1 MKVNFFQMSQKQKW
15 LLFLLVFSYCPL
27 SFSQVGQV
35 KEDSSAVY
43 KDIQTYSKKNKFT
56 KLLHKLIFEPVNVKR
71 KKKRVLPRIQQ
82 KFEGK
87 IIRNITIE
95 TLDPFGY
102 SDTDSNREPKN
113 WAEKTGNRIH
123 LKTKKLA
130 IRNLLLFRENKPLD
144 SLLINESARLIR
156 SQKYIRSVRIDL
168 KLSEKNSDSVDVFIR
183 AIDSWS
189 LIPKGSVSS
198 SRSSFELNEKNFMG
212 IGHEF
217 KNKFINRFS
226 DGKNAYNLDYTVPNI
241 KNSFIKTTFKYNI
254 DLDNYY
260 GKSIDINRP
269 FYSPFA
275 KWAGGIYF
283 DQQFRKD
290 TLQDTNLVYAQQNF
304 KYNSQDYWIGHAFSI
319 FKGNTEK
326 NRTTNLIVSGR
337 YLNINYIE
345 SPTIAY
351 DPVDFYSSEKLFLS
365 GIGITSR
372 KFIQDKYIFRN
383 GIIEDVPIG
392 KIYGI
397 TGGYQYKNHKGRFY
411 LGGQASFGNYYD
423 WGFLSTNFEIGTF
436 FDKSSTSQTTFSFQA
451 NYFTHPIELGKWKL
465 RQFIKP
471 QVIIGLNR
479 LDAIGDQLTINENYG
494 IQGFNSAV
502 YGTKKMMLT
511 LQTQAYSPW
520 DLWGF
525 RLNPY
530 FNYSI
535 ALLGNDQ
542 IGLLDSKA
550 YSKIGIGLIINNDFL
565 VFSSFQL
572 SLSYYPSIPGSGQN
586 IFKTNAFETSDFGF
600 QDFEL
605 AKPRTVIFK

>member
-189 LIPKGSVSS
+189 LIPKGSISS

-217 KNKFINRFS
+217 KNKFTNRFS

-494 IQGFNSAV
+494 IQGFNIAL

>member
-102 SDTDSNREPKN
+102 SNADSNREPKN

-189 LIPKGSVSS
+189 LIPKGSISS

-217 KNKFINRFS
+217 KNKFTNRFS

>member
-217 KNKFINRFS
+217 KNKFTNRFS

>member
-1 MKVNFFQMSQKQKW
+1 MKVKFFQMSQKQKW

-56 KLLHKLIFEPVNVKR
+56 KLLHKLIFEPVHVKR

-217 KNKFINRFS
+217 KNKFTNRFS

>member
-1 MKVNFFQMSQKQKW
+1 MKVNFFKMSLKQKL

-27 SFSQVGQV
+27 SFSQVGQA

-102 SDTDSNREPKN
+102 SDADSNREPKN

-144 SLLINESARLIR
+144 SLLINESERLIR

-189 LIPKGSVSS
+189 IIPKGSVSS

-217 KNKFINRFS
+217 KNKFTNRFS

-290 TLQDTNLVYAQQNF
+290 TLQDVNLVYAQQNF
-304 KYNSQDYWIGHAFSI
+304 KYNSQDYWVGHAFSI

-479 LDAIGDQLTINENYG
+479 LDVIGDQLTINENYG

-535 ALLGNDQ
+535 ALLGNEQ

>member
-1 MKVNFFQMSQKQKW
+1 MKVKFFQMSQKQKW

-102 SDTDSNREPKN
+102 SDADSNREPKN

-217 KNKFINRFS
+217 KNKFTNRFS

>member
-1 MKVNFFQMSQKQKW
+1 MKVNFFQMSQKQKC

-102 SDTDSNREPKN
+102 SDADSNREPKN

-189 LIPKGSVSS
+189 LIPKGSISS

-217 KNKFINRFS
+217 KNKFTNRFS

>member
-1 MKVNFFQMSQKQKW
+1 MKINFFQMSQKQKL

-27 SFSQVGQV
+27 SFSQVGQA

-56 KLLHKLIFEPVNVKR
+56 KLLHKLIFEPVNVKI

-144 SLLINESARLIR
+144 SLLINESERLIR

-217 KNKFINRFS
+217 KNKFTNRFS

-254 DLDNYY
+254 DLDNYF

-290 TLQDTNLVYAQQNF
+290 TLQDVNLVYAQQNF

-337 YLNINYIE
+337 YLNINYLE

-436 FDKSSTSQTTFSFQA
+436 FDKSTTSQTTFSFQV

-479 LDAIGDQLTINENYG
+479 LNVIGDQLTINENYG

-535 ALLGNDQ
+535 ALLGNEQ

>member
-1 MKVNFFQMSQKQKW
+1 MKVKFFQMSQKQKW

-217 KNKFINRFS
+217 KNKFTNRFS

-494 IQGFNSAV
+494 IQWFNIAL

>member
-1 MKVNFFQMSQKQKW
+1 MSQKQKW

-189 LIPKGSVSS
+189 LIPKGSISS

-217 KNKFINRFS
+217 KNKFTNRFS

>member
-1 MKVNFFQMSQKQKW
+1 MKVKFFQMSQKQKW

-102 SDTDSNREPKN
+102 SDADSNREPKN

>member
-304 KYNSQDYWIGHAFSI
+304 KYNTQDYWIGHAFSI

>member
-1 MKVNFFQMSQKQKW
+1 MKINFFQMSQKQKL

-27 SFSQVGQV
+27 SFSQVGQA

-56 KLLHKLIFEPVNVKR
+56 KLLHKLIFEPVNVKI

-144 SLLINESARLIR
+144 SLLINESERLIR

-217 KNKFINRFS
+217 KNKFTNRFS

-254 DLDNYY
+254 DLDNYF

-290 TLQDTNLVYAQQNF
+290 TLQDVNLVYAQQNF

-337 YLNINYIE
+337 YLNINYLE

-423 WGFLSTNFEIGTF
+423 WGFLSTNFEVGTF
-436 FDKSSTSQTTFSFQA
+436 FDKSTTSQTTFSFQI

-479 LDAIGDQLTINENYG
+479 LNVIGDQLTINENYG

>member
-1 MKVNFFQMSQKQKW
+1 
-15 LLFLLVFSYCPL
+15 
-27 SFSQVGQV
+27 
-35 KEDSSAVY
+35 
-43 KDIQTYSKKNKFT
+43 
-56 KLLHKLIFEPVNVKR
+56 
-71 KKKRVLPRIQQ
+71 
-82 KFEGK
+82 
-87 IIRNITIE
+87 
-95 TLDPFGY
+95 
-102 SDTDSNREPKN
+102 
-113 WAEKTGNRIH
+113 
-123 LKTKKLA
+123 
-130 IRNLLLFRENKPLD
+130 
-144 SLLINESARLIR
+144 
-156 SQKYIRSVRIDL
+156 
-168 KLSEKNSDSVDVFIR
+168 
-183 AIDSWS
+183 
-189 LIPKGSVSS
+189 
-198 SRSSFELNEKNFMG
+198 
-212 IGHEF
+212 
-217 KNKFINRFS
+217 
-226 DGKNAYNLDYTVPNI
+226 
-241 KNSFIKTTFKYNI
+241 
-254 DLDNYY
+254 
-260 GKSIDINRP
+260 
-269 FYSPFA
+269 
-275 KWAGGIYF
+275 
-283 DQQFRKD
+283 
-290 TLQDTNLVYAQQNF
+290 
-304 KYNSQDYWIGHAFSI
+304 
-319 FKGNTEK
+319 
-326 NRTTNLIVSGR
+326 
-337 YLNINYIE
+337 LNINYLE
-345 SPTIAY
+345 SPIIAY

-392 KIYGI
+392 KVYGI

-411 LGGQASFGNYYD
+411 FGGQASFGNYYD

-471 QVIIGLNR
+471 QIIIGLNR
-479 LDAIGDQLTINENYG
+479 LNVIGDQLTINENYG

>member
-1 MKVNFFQMSQKQKW
+1 MKVKFFQMSQKQKW

-217 KNKFINRFS
+217 KNKFTNRFS

-494 IQGFNSAV
+494 IQGFNSAL

>member
-1 MKVNFFQMSQKQKW
+1 
-15 LLFLLVFSYCPL
+15 
-27 SFSQVGQV
+27 
-35 KEDSSAVY
+35 
-43 KDIQTYSKKNKFT
+43 
-56 KLLHKLIFEPVNVKR
+56 
-71 KKKRVLPRIQQ
+71 
-82 KFEGK
+82 
-87 IIRNITIE
+87 
-95 TLDPFGY
+95 
-102 SDTDSNREPKN
+102 
-113 WAEKTGNRIH
+113 
-123 LKTKKLA
+123 
-130 IRNLLLFRENKPLD
+130 
-144 SLLINESARLIR
+144 
-156 SQKYIRSVRIDL
+156 
-168 KLSEKNSDSVDVFIR
+168 
-183 AIDSWS
+183 
-189 LIPKGSVSS
+189 
-198 SRSSFELNEKNFMG
+198 MG

-217 KNKFINRFS
+217 KNKFTNRFS

-269 FYSPFA
+269 FYSPLA

-290 TLQDTNLVYAQQNF
+290 TLQDINLVYAQQNF

-337 YLNINYIE
+337 YLNINYLE
-345 SPTIAY
+345 SPIIAY

-411 LGGQASFGNYYD
+411 FGGQASFGNYYD

-471 QVIIGLNR
+471 QIIIGLNR
-479 LDAIGDQLTINENYG
+479 LNVIGDQLTINENYG

>member
-71 KKKRVLPRIQQ
+71 KKKRVVPRIQQ

-102 SDTDSNREPKN
+102 SDADSNREPKN

-189 LIPKGSVSS
+189 LIPKGSISS

-217 KNKFINRFS
+217 KNKFTNRFS

-326 NRTTNLIVSGR
+326 NRTTNLIISGR

-436 FDKSSTSQTTFSFQA
+436 FDKSSTSQTIFSFQA

-572 SLSYYPSIPGSGQN
+572 SLSYYQSIPGSGQN

>member
-1 MKVNFFQMSQKQKW
+1 MKVKFFQMSQKQKW

-217 KNKFINRFS
+217 KNKFTNRFS

-494 IQGFNSAV
+494 IQGFNIAL

>member
-102 SDTDSNREPKN
+102 SDADSNREPKN

-156 SQKYIRSVRIDL
+156 SQKYIRSMRIDL

-217 KNKFINRFS
+217 KNKFTNRFS

-254 DLDNYY
+254 DLDNYF

-290 TLQDTNLVYAQQNF
+290 TLQDVNLVYAQQNF

-337 YLNINYIE
+337 YLNINYLE

>member
-1 MKVNFFQMSQKQKW
+1 MSQKQKW

-217 KNKFINRFS
+217 KNKFTNRFS

-494 IQGFNSAV
+494 IQGFNIAL

>member
-1 MKVNFFQMSQKQKW
+1 MSQKQKW

-217 KNKFINRFS
+217 KNKFTNRFS

>member
-189 LIPKGSVSS
+189 LIPKGSISS

-217 KNKFINRFS
+217 KNKFTNRFS

>member
-71 KKKRVLPRIQQ
+71 KKKRVVPRIQQ

-102 SDTDSNREPKN
+102 SDADSNREPKN

-189 LIPKGSVSS
+189 LIPKGSISS

-217 KNKFINRFS
+217 KNKFTNRFS

-326 NRTTNLIVSGR
+326 NRTTNLIISGR

>member
-1 MKVNFFQMSQKQKW
+1 MKVKFFQMSQKQKW

-189 LIPKGSVSS
+189 LIPKGSISS

-494 IQGFNSAV
+494 IQGFNIAL

>member
-102 SDTDSNREPKN
+102 SDADSNREPKN

-189 LIPKGSVSS
+189 LIPKGSISS

-217 KNKFINRFS
+217 KNKFTNRFS

>member
-1 MKVNFFQMSQKQKW
+1 MSQKQKW

-102 SDTDSNREPKN
+102 SDADSNREPKN

>member
-102 SDTDSNREPKN
+102 SDADSNREPKN

-189 LIPKGSVSS
+189 LIPKGSISS

-241 KNSFIKTTFKYNI
+241 NNSFIKTTFKYNI

-525 RLNPY
+525 RLNPC

>member
-102 SDTDSNREPKN
+102 SDADSNREPKN

-217 KNKFINRFS
+217 KNKFTNRFS

-494 IQGFNSAV
+494 IQGFNIAL

>member
-1 MKVNFFQMSQKQKW
+1 MKVKFFQMSQKQKW

-189 LIPKGSVSS
+189 LIPKGSISS

-217 KNKFINRFS
+217 KNKFTNRFS

>member
-27 SFSQVGQV
+27 SFSQVGQA

-56 KLLHKLIFEPVNVKR
+56 KLLHKLIFEPVNVKI

-144 SLLINESARLIR
+144 SLLINESERLIR

-217 KNKFINRFS
+217 KNKFTNRFS

-337 YLNINYIE
+337 YLNINYLE

-436 FDKSSTSQTTFSFQA
+436 FDKSSTSQTTFSFQI

-479 LDAIGDQLTINENYG
+479 LNVIGDQLTINENYG

>member
-1 MKVNFFQMSQKQKW
+1 MKVKFFQMSQKQKW

-494 IQGFNSAV
+494 IQGFNIAL

>member
-1 MKVNFFQMSQKQKW
+1 MKVKFFQMSQKQKW